1 MFVKLLMFMFVDLT
15 YSFPVGTYYGNVK
28 LPLIANQEVYVKF
41 REKFKGEIYLKGPVT
56 TSDTFYYK
64 KNLEDVV
71 LGNDIK
77 KVLKR
82 YKCSIIS
89 VGYNS
94 EYDTA
99 NVRLKI
105 PIIGKMFLKM
115 EKVSTF

>member
-1 MFVKLLMFMFVDLT
+1 MFVKISVVMSIALA

-28 LPLIANQEVYVKF
+28 VPLVANQEVYVKF
-41 REKFKGEIYLKGPVT
+41 RERFKGEIYLKGPVT

-71 LGNDIK
+71 LGNVIQ

-89 VGYNS
+89 IGYNS
-94 EYDTA
+94 EYDTT
-99 NVRLKI
+99 NVQLKI
-105 PIIGKMFLKM
+105 PVIGKTFLKM
-115 EKVSTF
+115 EKLII

>member
-1 MFVKLLMFMFVDLT
+1 MFVKLSVFMYIILT
-15 YSFPVGTYYGNVK
+15 HSFPVGTYYGNVRV
-28 LPLIANQEVYVKF
+28 PLVANQEVYVKF
-41 REKFKGEIYLKGPVT
+41 QEKFKGEIYLKGPVT
-56 TSDTFYYK
+56 TSDVFYYK
-64 KNLEDVV
+64 KNLENVV

-99 NVRLKI
+99 NVQLKI
-105 PIIGKMFLKM
+105 PIIGKTFLKM
-115 EKVSTF
+115 EKVATF